1 MDPEAYLPG
10 GVEDAAALG
19 APARER
25 FARLVEGGAEG
36 ETMTDARR
44 LFVYA
49 QLRAQGEDSTANR
62 AAGLDGRV
70 PLEHLPALMRAL
82 GHYPSEREL
91 NDAMTELK
99 VEAENRGESPPTE
112 IDFDRLVALFANRG
126 PAESPGLETVQAAFE
141 ALGAGGDAAI
151 DRASLVRALTT
162 SGEAMTRE
170 ELGLAAAE
178 ALLGRAVAED
188 LIPEAVT
195 ARDFAEETL
204 GFRMDLGADDDT
216 TTTVGDERAEMEPVA
231 A

>member
-1 MDPEAYLPG
+1 MRRPRRTRDVHRRRRRSIGRGTGHQLLDGGPGGVPSG

-25 FARLVEGGAEG
+25 FARLVEGAEG

-99 VEAENRGESPPTE
+99 VEAENRGESRRRRLISIVSSRCSPTA
-112 IDFDRLVALFANRG
+112 DPRRARG
-126 PAESPGLETVQAAFE
+126 SRPSRRRSRRWARVETRPSIARRSFERSRRAA
-141 ALGAGGDAAI
+141 
-151 DRASLVRALTT
+151 RR
-162 SGEAMTRE
+162 
-170 ELGLAAAE
+170 
-178 ALLGRAVAED
+178 
-188 LIPEAVT
+188 
-195 ARDFAEETL
+195 
-204 GFRMDLGADDDT
+204 
-216 TTTVGDERAEMEPVA
+216 
-231 A
+231 